1 MTDNV
6 IPFPISVNQGQPEQ
20 RIEKKKPAKKVDARI
35 GLAYGYCPPP
45 ADSEHVPWTEVVL
58 GQGGSDWTR

>member
-6 IPFPISVNQGQPEQ
+6 IPFPVPVNQDQPDRRTETK
-20 RIEKKKPAKKVDARI
+20 RKTKKVDARL

-45 ADSEHVPWTEVVL
+45 ADSEHIPWTEVVL

>member
-6 IPFPISVNQGQPEQ
+6 IPFPVPVNQDQPDCRTET
-20 RIEKKKPAKKVDARI
+20 KGKTKKVDARL

-45 ADSEHVPWTEVVL
+45 ADSEHIPWTEVVL